1 MRITESRLRSIIR
14 SVIIESQGH
23 LDAHGRAIQVGDRVK
38 VLDVEVAG
46 SVYGD
51 DSGLAGKRYYG
62 ENRSAWYGVTGVVA
76 SIDPET
82 GLYTISGP
90 HNAGEPL
97 YPLRDMHPSDLEYVG
112 K

>member
-14 SVIIESQGH
+14 SVIVESQGH

-38 VLDVEVAG
+38 VLNVG
-46 SVYGD
+46 PST
-51 DSGLAGKRYYG
+51 KHYG
-62 ENRSAWYGVTGVVA
+62 ENRTAWYDVTGVVA
-76 SIDPET
+76 SIDHET
-82 GLYTISGP
+82 GLYTIGGP

-112 K
+112 E